1 MTFGIEPLGHA
12 LTSPPNRSRVRCSG
26 LDGEL
31 RALVKDVQ
39 VFNSV
44 KVSFDSIEWKN
55 GLDLDPELLYQESTS
70 KQNNCASR

>member
-31 RALVKDVQ
+31 RALVKTFLAQ
-39 VFNSV
+39 TPSLRNR
-44 KVSFDSIEWKN
+44 I
-55 GLDLDPELLYQESTS
+55 
-70 KQNNCASR
+70 